1 MHSWSPA
8 AVVAVVVV
16 VVVVVVAADAD
27 VSADRSVAFR
37 TVRSGENLTSTLN
50 GLKGNRDSNS

>member
-1 MHSWSPA
+1 MESVHSWSPA
-8 AVVAVVVV
+8 AVVA
-16 VVVVVVAADAD
+16 VVVVVAADAD

-50 GLKGNRDSNS
+50 GLK

>member
-8 AVVAVVVV
+8 AAVVAVAAAAD
-16 VVVVVVAADAD
+16 VAAAD

-50 GLKGNRDSNS
+50 GLK

>member
-1 MHSWSPA
+1 MHSWSQA
-8 AVVAVVVV
+8 AVVVV
-16 VVVVVVAADAD
+16 VVVVVADAD